1 MWQKQTNIWR
11 TASPGK
17 QRQNW
22 KIIEVIQQVHFSDM
36 TSFWLVQRQTPSAK
50 TNILTAN
57 PDKNTAGEK
66 YVKVDERHNR
76 RSRKNAEQIPQAH
89 QKIRYSSQIGLIY
102 LKPVVHYSTSVYFH
116 SHNDFP
122 EEPRSPKDIRYDIAL
137 AFLNLIL
144 FHKLSSFPWKLIK

>member
-1 MWQKQTNIWR
+1 
-11 TASPGK
+11 
-17 QRQNW
+17 
-22 KIIEVIQQVHFSDM
+22 M

-102 LKPVVHYSTSVYFH
+102 LKPVVHFSTSVYFH

-122 EEPRSPKDIRYDIAL
+122 EEPRSPKDTRYDIAL
-137 AFLNLIL
+137 SFLNLIL
-144 FHKLSSFPWKLIK
+144 FHKLSSFP